1 MVFDDFNM
9 FLSVT
14 IFKCMNIVIKI
25 ILYNTLL
32 LVEISLSNNK
42 KHVPKILLNVP
53 LILLLILYKKYN
65 NQYNKNM
72 K

>member
-65 NQYNKNM
+65 N
-72 K
+72 

>member
-1 MVFDDFNM
+1 
-9 FLSVT
+9 
-14 IFKCMNIVIKI
+14 MNIVIKI

-65 NQYNKNM
+65 N
-72 K
+72 